1 MHSLK
6 QPTTSNTGK
15 KNLHSSL
22 NWAHLGALLLI
33 TGWATLGLSVGWSSF
48 VLLGGGLLLVLL
60 WFGLWEWRW
69 PHRTDWQAR
78 PADRKRDGLF
88 MLALFATDALT
99 DTLIRSL
106 VMLLNAEAQGPA
118 TGLPLWLAVPIAALL
133 GEFGDYWLHRY
144 KHRGGWLWR
153 VHFVHHRP
161 SALNVSN
168 NFTTHPLDLLLRKS
182 VHILPLWLL
191 GFEPMAIALAA
202 LFSQTQSFATHAN
215 SRGTLGWL
223 NYLIC
228 SAELHRWHH
237 SVNVA
242 EAQNFGTALPLWD
255 QLFGTFRWSAGEP
268 AALGVKTSSEQ
279 PDEHDIRGLLSYP
292 FSRSRP
298 GKSAAEAEQMGTQ
311 R

>member
-1 MHSLK
+1 MHPLK
-6 QPTTSNTGK
+6 QSAPLNTDMK
-15 KNLHSSL
+15 QRHSGL

-33 TGWATLGLSVGWSSF
+33 AGWATLGLYAHWSSF

-60 WFGLWEWRW
+60 WFALWEWRW
-69 PHRTDWQAR
+69 PHRMDWQAQ

-88 MLALFATDALT
+88 MLALLATDALA

-106 VMLLNAEAQGPA
+106 VMLCNADAQGLA
-118 TGLPLWLAVPIAALL
+118 TGLPLWLAVPAAALL

-182 VHILPLWLL
+182 VHMLPLWLL

-215 SRGTLGWL
+215 SRGTMGWL
-223 NYLIC
+223 NYLIG

-237 SVNVA
+237 SVNIA

-255 QLFGTFRWSAGEP
+255 QLFGTFRWRGGEP
-268 AALGVKTSSEQ
+268 VALGVKTSAKQ

-292 FSRSRP
+292 FGSSRQA
-298 GKSAAEAEQMGTQ
+298 KSPAHTERAAQ

>member
-1 MHSLK
+1 MHRLK
-6 QPTTSNTGK
+6 QSAPLSTDK
-15 KNLHSSL
+15 KPRYSGL

-33 TGWATLGLSVGWSSF
+33 TTWATLGLYADWSSF
-48 VLLGGGLLLVLL
+48 VLLGAGLLLVLL
-60 WFGLWEWRW
+60 WFALWEWRW
-69 PHRTDWQAR
+69 PHRTDWQAL

-88 MLALFATDALT
+88 MLALLATDALA

-106 VMLLNAEAQGPA
+106 VMLFNADAQGLA
-118 TGLPLWLAVPIAALL
+118 SELPLWLAVPAAALL

-161 SALNVSN
+161 SVLNVSN

-182 VHILPLWLL
+182 VHMLPLWLL

-215 SRGTLGWL
+215 CRGTLGWL
-223 NYLIC
+223 NYLIG

-237 SVNVA
+237 SVNIA
-242 EAQNFGTALPLWD
+242 EAQNFGTALPIWD
-255 QLFGTFRWSAGEP
+255 QLFGTFRGHRGEP
-268 AALGVKTSSEQ
+268 IALGVKVSAQQ

-292 FSRSRP
+292 FGRLRQA
-298 GKSAAEAEQMGTQ
+298 KSFAQAERATQ